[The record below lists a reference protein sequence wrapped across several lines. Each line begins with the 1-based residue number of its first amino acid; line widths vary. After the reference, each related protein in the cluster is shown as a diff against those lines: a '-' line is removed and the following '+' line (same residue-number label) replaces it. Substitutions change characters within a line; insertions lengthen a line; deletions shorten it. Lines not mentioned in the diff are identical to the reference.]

1 MENDFEYRLNDP
13 GETILAEKERKKR
26 QKQGIIFISIIA
38 VLSLICLIFIRLY
51 FKKDKNNNKDNG
63 NKEMNPHFYLYLN
76 ISTSE
81 NKLIRNSFLNGRE
94 NYIEE
99 LGDLNN
105 GKDYEET
112 ERNNFDLCIPESAVK
127 NKINFKSILLNIHG
141 GGWVGG
147 EKPDALD
154 FCKKFERYGFI
165 IATMSYTL
173 LNGQYKE
180 YNIFRII
187 DEITAVLK
195 NLKRILKE
203 QGFDENKLELV
214 ISGGSAGAH
223 LSTLYGYL
231 IKNPPIPIKFICN
244 LIGPVTLEPQYYLTT
259 NIYTDSLENIDP
271 ESIKKALDQ
280 KRLIY
285 MNM

>member
-1 MENDFEYRLNDP
+1 LNDP
-13 GETILAEKERKKR
+13 GETTLAEKERKKR
-26 QKQGIIFISIIA
+26 KKQEIIFISIIA

-127 NKINFKSILLNIHG
+127 NKTNFKSILLIIHG
-141 GGWVGG
+141 GGWVG
-147 EKPDALD
+147 
-154 FCKKFERYGFI
+154 
-165 IATMSYTL
+165 
-173 LNGQYKE
+173 
-180 YNIFRII
+180 
-187 DEITAVLK
+187 
-195 NLKRILKE
+195 
-203 QGFDENKLELV
+203 
-214 ISGGSAGAH
+214 
-223 LSTLYGYL
+223 
-231 IKNPPIPIKFICN
+231 
-244 LIGPVTLEPQYYLTT
+244 
-259 NIYTDSLENIDP
+259 
-271 ESIKKALDQ
+271 
-280 KRLIY
+280 
-285 MNM
+285 